1 MRKLILAIFLLT
13 FSLNTY
19 SNSLTSSAKIEYYKK
34 KKPKH
39 KKKKGLVSKK
49 CKGLK
54 AHPNFKR

>member
-1 MRKLILAIFLLT
+1 
-13 FSLNTY
+13 
-19 SNSLTSSAKIEYYKK
+19 LTSSAKIEYYKK